1 MEYTLDG
8 IEKILNFKTWSDKKK
23 VDELLRIDCWLYC
36 NLGMD
41 SSKQEKLEVREKS
54 RVIYV
59 KIKKINPLMG
69 EMFLQNLDKG

>member
-41 SSKQEKLEVREKS
+41 SSKREKLEVRKKS

>member
-41 SSKQEKLEVREKS
+41 SSKQEKLEVRKKS

>member
-23 VDELLRIDCWLYC
+23 VDELLIIDCWLYC

-41 SSKQEKLEVREKS
+41 SSKQEKLEVRKKS

-59 KIKKINPLMG
+59 NIKKINPLMG

>member
-1 MEYTLDG
+1 MEDTLDR

-41 SSKQEKLEVREKS
+41 SSKQEKLEVRKKS

>member
-41 SSKQEKLEVREKS
+41 SSNQEKLEVRKKS